1 MWGRSVKKQFVNKVF
16 LILILTG
23 VFWSGIALGY
33 ENDVSGNAGID
44 EKRGQ
49 RIPLD
54 LTFRDE
60 NGALVKL
67 GSLVT
72 KPAILTLNYHTCS
85 NICPQMLGGLAA
97 ALGNMKLAAGRD
109 YVVVTISFDEKDTP
123 AVAKERKAN
132 YIKAIGM
139 PFPEDAWR
147 FLTGSRESIRLI
159 TEAVGFRFQK
169 TSYGFIHPSVLIFLA
184 PDGKITQY
192 IYLEQSHYGTL
203 APVTF
208 SPAIITQALMDAS
221 QGKIRTGPKN
231 LLLLCFPN
239 LTESQARFFS
249 ILAGIGAAT
258 LLCAI
263 GFFIYLRRTSRTK

>member
-1 MWGRSVKKQFVNKVF
+1 MGF
-16 LILILTG
+16 
-23 VFWSGIALGY
+23 FWSGIALGY
-33 ENDVSGNAGID
+33 ENDVSGNVGID

-67 GSLVT
+67 GSFVI

-85 NICPQMLGGLAA
+85 NICPQMLGGLATT
-97 ALGNMKLAAGRD
+97 LGNMKLTPGRD
-109 YVVVTISFDEKDTP
+109 YVVVTISFDENDTP
-123 AVAKERKAN
+123 AVAKERKVN
-132 YIKAIGM
+132 YIKATGM
-139 PFPEDAWR
+139 LFPEDAWK
-147 FLTGSRESIRLI
+147 FLTGSRDSISRI

-169 TSYGFIHPSVLIFLA
+169 KSDGFIHPSALIFLA

-192 IYLEQSHYGTL
+192 VYLEQSHYGTR
-203 APVTF
+203 APVAF
-208 SPAIITQALMDAS
+208 SPVIITQALIDAS
-221 QGKIRTGPKN
+221 QGRIRTGPKN

-239 LTESQARFFS
+239 LSENQARFFT
-249 ILAGIGAAT
+249 ILTSIGAVT
-258 LLCAI
+258 VLCVI